1 MSSFLWFQAGV
12 GCQNRRHS
20 TDPDGHSVMTS
31 HRVAYPSL
39 LLLLHAVIST
49 ISPFV
54 PLSQAT
60 ESDINANSTD
70 TTVTAMGFDIDKTTF
85 FKEEEI
91 SSSLLEEDAES
102 DTYLTINT
110 NTTSDKNHNMESQ
123 FNLMRKNSYHND
135 ITDENV
141 SNNSTISFTT
151 KSLFSRRQ
159 SVCSKCFKF
168 HEFHTNR
175 KSSPREFRSSL
186 MRRTLTNKSDLS
198 VSGDRVGEINNGTS
212 DRVVT
217 ILGLFELSTGNSER
231 PEGKSELQAA
241 LMAVRDV
248 NEANVLEGYRFHLL
262 TNDTKVR
269 NLILNVML

>member
-1 MSSFLWFQAGV
+1 
-12 GCQNRRHS
+12 
-20 TDPDGHSVMTS
+20 MTS

-49 ISPFV
+49 ISPLV

-60 ESDINANSTD
+60 ESGAN
-70 TTVTAMGFDIDKTTF
+70 TTVSAMGFDIDKTTF

-91 SSSLLEEDAES
+91 NTSLLEEDA
-102 DTYLTINT
+102 DTHINSNTFLTINT
-110 NTTSDKNHNMESQ
+110 STDSDNRELRFSLTKKNGFHSDRTN
-123 FNLMRKNSYHND
+123 NNAPG
-135 ITDENV
+135 
-141 SNNSTISFTT
+141 NSTINFTT
-151 KSLFSRRQ
+151 KSLFSSRQ

-175 KSSPREFRSSL
+175 KISPREFRSSL

-198 VSGDRVGEINNGTS
+198 ANGDRVGANNSNGTS
-212 DRVVT
+212 DKVVT
-217 ILGLFELSTGNSER
+217 ILGLFELSTQNSER

-241 LMAVRDV
+241 LMAVKHV
-248 NEANVLEGYRFHLL
+248 NEANVLEGYRLHLL

-269 NLILNVML
+269 LLNEFVF